1 MLGWPDDE
9 DEIENYDG
17 NQADLIPGDNDLPEP
32 PSTIPI
38 PPIPNAP
45 DNLNHIPA
53 DPNGVVP
60 IAVEPIK
67 PLTPD

>member
-1 MLGWPDDE
+1 MTGWPDDE

-17 NQADLIPGDNDLPEP
+17 NQADLIPGDNDLPLA

-38 PPIPNAP
+38 PTILDAP

-53 DPNGVVP
+53 DPNGPVP
-60 IAVEPIK
+60 IEAEPIK

>member
-1 MLGWPDDE
+1 MCGWPDDE
-9 DEIENYDG
+9 DVENYDG
-17 NQADLIPGDNDLPEP
+17 TQADLIPGDNDHLEP

-38 PPIPNAP
+38 PQIPDAA

-53 DPNGVVP
+53 DPNGDVIIV
-60 IAVEPIK
+60 AEPIK